1 MGVVTTVNQMP
12 QKVDRDS
19 RPLHRNQ
26 RRGQNAGKVSELW
39 LQPTQL
45 LGKLLGMSCHA
56 SRVCRNRPIVNC
68 MQRLPLASGF

>member
-12 QKVDRDS
+12 QKVDRNS

-39 LQPTQL
+39 LQPT
-45 LGKLLGMSCHA
+45 
-56 SRVCRNRPIVNC
+56 
-68 MQRLPLASGF
+68 